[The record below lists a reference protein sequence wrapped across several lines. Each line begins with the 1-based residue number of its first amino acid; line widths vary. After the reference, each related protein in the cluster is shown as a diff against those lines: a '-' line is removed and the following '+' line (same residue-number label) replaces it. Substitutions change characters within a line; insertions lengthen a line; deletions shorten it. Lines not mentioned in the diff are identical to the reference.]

1 MLTRSEAL
9 RQQICDLGTHFG
21 AGLYQVEVDYLVR
34 EEWAR
39 LAQDIVYRRT
49 KLGLRMT
56 VEEVSALEQY
66 LDTLDFLDD
75 ASVDQ
80 RVADLSPDVDSAQMA

>member
-1 MLTRSEAL
+1 M
-9 RQQICDLGTHFG
+9 GTHFG

-56 VEEVSALEQY
+56 VEEISALEQY

-75 ASVDQ
+75 ASVDR

>member
-1 MLTRSEAL
+1 M
-9 RQQICDLGTHFG
+9 GTHFG

-39 LAQDIVYRRT
+39 LAQDIIYRRT

-56 VEEVSALEQY
+56 VEEISALEQY
-66 LDTLDFLDD
+66 LDTLHFLDD

-80 RVADLSPDVDSAQMA
+80 RVADLSPDVDNAQTAETVGHLLS

>member
-1 MLTRSEAL
+1 M
-9 RQQICDLGTHFG
+9 
-21 AGLYQVEVDYLVR
+21 DYLVR

-56 VEEVSALEQY
+56 VEEISALQQY